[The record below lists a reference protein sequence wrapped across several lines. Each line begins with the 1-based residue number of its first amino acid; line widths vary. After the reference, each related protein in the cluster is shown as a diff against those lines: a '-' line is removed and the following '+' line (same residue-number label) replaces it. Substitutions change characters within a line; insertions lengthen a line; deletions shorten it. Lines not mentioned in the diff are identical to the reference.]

1 MSEIVEF
8 RVKLNG
14 IKDGKDT
21 NDNLLFKDIYDKGKN
36 ILEDIIKN
44 QDKNKN
50 NLQNTNSVSNIIA
63 FCGDR
68 GTGKTSAMNEF
79 SEKYMVE
86 SLKCVEVLPTIDPTL
101 LSSNDSVLEIVIAK
115 LFKGLDIEK
124 ISDPERQRKILSE
137 FEKVYNQLST
147 LYQKKKERFVKDFN
161 GGNLEL
167 ISRLQSSLDITNTL
181 ENIIN
186 LYLEDKN
193 EKTRILIKID
203 DVDMNLKNAYAMIE
217 EIRKYLNVNNL
228 IILVAFNDVQMNALL
243 SKKFNNE
250 LGENNSNILASNYLT
265 KLFPPQ
271 NRLYMPKLDKF
282 ILSNEATFVGYDKD
296 GKEVKNNSPEKSI
309 VETILGEIFNKT
321 RLIFLKN
328 KYGFNTLI
336 PTNLRELSQLRLF
349 LENLE
354 TVKDGNNVFDDIYE
368 NETNIKIRKNLI
380 LFRDYFLYER
390 INSDLSYDELEFL
403 RMLPN
408 LQAGKVNKEIHLYFT
423 NKAKDL
429 EIPLKV
435 LTNEDEDQSV
445 LNMARIITEIN
456 IVRENDKG
464 ANDQFV
470 YYVKCLYSMI
480 ILENTLIAISDNK
493 PNNLLG
499 NIGKYII
506 GSYKYEDKQEDGDE
520 DDNNTDTSSQKNKKR
535 KFEYEFYPIKDVK
548 DYYIKDRNVRIDNFK
563 LLKEY
568 SIEPKEEDFI
578 SFDSLLNIQKD
589 FFSGIDKNIKSIFEG
604 NEKKSLAN
612 YVFSLYISYGKFD
625 GDEFIKSAKIHNGS
639 VGRSRV
645 HFSINNLIFNLL
657 DIEKSFFR
665 NFEDLIDLMIEDIKK
680 YLKNINALN
689 DNNILFEGVD
699 ELDFNNVYEL
709 IGLADK
715 IKKLKNHVE
724 VREEDLMD
732 RGVEDEKITKTHNQL
747 EKLYELTMRLCNIHR
762 VKAKTFND
770 LKIIDKNVY
779 LLFPIYSIDYV
790 EKINS
795 FSFRYKNGVSD
806 SFYRLMFDNFF
817 EKLIICNEKIIKSN
831 QFLTNTNL
839 NILASEFTKNLNNK
853 ETKDMLEILIKKF
866 LTTATDKKINIPII
880 PTISSINKYL
890 EKNSNK
896 ELKKLC
902 LDLKKLNDE
911 LEKLKTDD
919 ENKNNKI
926 KKLIEEI
933 NNDINIYET
942 IIETNSTQELDLS
955 KLKNK
960 KQINT
965 DLNQIING
973 TN

>member
-423 NKAKDL
+423 NKAKEL
-429 EIPLKV
+429 EISLDVLK
-435 LTNEDEDQSV
+435 NEDEDVNV

-506 GSYKYEDKQEDGDE
+506 GSYKGKPE
-520 DDNNTDTSSQKNKKR
+520 
-535 KFEYEFYPIKDVK
+535 KFEYEFYPSKDANSEETFIKSNRVS
-548 DYYIKDRNVRIDNFK
+548 RIDKLRLLGIEAFDDAENNDAENSDAENNIANKDINFGK
-563 LLKEY
+563 LLDK
-568 SIEPKEEDFI
+568 SNKIKNDFNENLEKI
-578 SFDSLLNIQKD
+578 LNSPDDLI
-589 FFSGIDKNIKSIFEG
+589 
-604 NEKKSLAN
+604 LAN
-612 YVFSLYISYGKFD
+612 YLFLFYISYGKFE
-625 GDEFIKSAKIHNGS
+625 GEEFITIAKTY
-639 VGRSRV
+639 VGDAGISNAYFR
-645 HFSINNLIFNLL
+645 INNLIYHL
-657 DIEKSFFR
+657 
-665 NFEDLIDLMIEDIKK
+665 
-680 YLKNINALN
+680 
-689 DNNILFEGVD
+689 
-699 ELDFNNVYEL
+699 LDFNTSISRNFNDIVDYTKNDIQEILEKSLVPLKDNENYGDLFNIKNEILYFINKFDLNNSCCFDKKDEL
-709 IGLADK
+709 INKFNNFSTINEKLLKSTKTLEYLYDINDK
-715 IKKLKNHVE
+715 INKLLKN
-724 VREEDLMD
+724 L
-732 RGVEDEKITKTHNQL
+732 
-747 EKLYELTMRLCNIHR
+747 
-762 VKAKTFND
+762 F
-770 LKIIDKNVY
+770 KNYDNNTY
-779 LLFPIYSIDYV
+779 LLLPIYSVDYV

-795 FSFRYKNGVSD
+795 FEFSYKNEVNKKN
-806 SFYRLMFDNFF
+806 FYSLMFDNFF
-817 EKLIICNEKIIKSN
+817 SKISKCNREIIGNNEFLIDVNINELVNS
-831 QFLTNTNL
+831 FTSGL
-839 NILASEFTKNLNNK
+839 NEPIRNSLDE
-853 ETKDMLEILIKKF
+853 LIKIF
-866 LTTATDKKINIPII
+866 LITENLTKESKK
-880 PTISSINKYL
+880 TINKL
-890 EKNSNK
+890 LKDIKISNK
-896 ELKKLC
+896 TGVMKKSVE
-902 LDLKKLNDE
+902 D
-911 LEKLKTDD
+911 
-919 ENKNNKI
+919 I
-926 KKLIEEI
+926 KKLYEALEKMKNSLNTLKEDSDYDKEKIDNSIKRLTDDIEIYKNSVDSGAINETEMENRNFKLTDSLKKEI
-933 NNDINIYET
+933 EAIV
-942 IIETNSTQELDLS
+942 
-955 KLKNK
+955 
-960 KQINT
+960 
-965 DLNQIING
+965 NG